1 MNMDNYLI
9 SFLVIIL
16 AGGLLVWLYGFSE
29 EKEEA
34 REIILL
40 LFVGLLIM
48 MAILTVLGLFN

>member
-1 MNMDNYLI
+1 MDNYLI